1 MPQVMVPRQQRD
13 TCRSLDPSCTRVDAD
28 RASLLASAA
37 AACTRGCRLPPLRLL
52 LLLLLLPATLDFRH
66 VFSTAEGAAK
76 PVDAMDNMSAA
87 NQCMA
92 LGVRPRRSY

>member
-37 AACTRGCRLPPLRLL
+37 AACTRGCRLPPL
-52 LLLLLLPATLDFRH
+52 LLLPTTLDFRH

-76 PVDAMDNMSAA
+76 PVDAMDNVSAA

-92 LGVRPRRSY
+92 LGARPRRSY